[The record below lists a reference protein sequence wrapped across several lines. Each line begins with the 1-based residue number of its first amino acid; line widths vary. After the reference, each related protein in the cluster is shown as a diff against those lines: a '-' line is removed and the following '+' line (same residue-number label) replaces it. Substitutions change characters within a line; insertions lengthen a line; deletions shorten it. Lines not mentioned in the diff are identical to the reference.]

1 MDQTTFDEIVST
13 LAKCGRPDLIQE
25 FREFT
30 QVDETYDPS
39 TDMKKEKRRKKEI
52 LSEEEGSADD
62 EDLEFT
68 IDSDGFH
75 QLA

>member
-25 FREFT
+25 FKEFT

-39 TDMKKEKRRKKEI
+39 TDMIKEKRKKET
-52 LSEEEGSADD
+52 LSDTEGSAD
-62 EDLEFT
+62 EEQLEFT
-68 IDSDGFH
+68 VDEDGFH

>member
-25 FREFT
+25 FKEFT

-39 TDMKKEKRRKKEI
+39 TDMKKEKRNNEI
-52 LSEEEGSADD
+52 LSDTEESACD
-62 EDLEFT
+62 EELEFT
-68 IDSDGFH
+68 VDEDGFH